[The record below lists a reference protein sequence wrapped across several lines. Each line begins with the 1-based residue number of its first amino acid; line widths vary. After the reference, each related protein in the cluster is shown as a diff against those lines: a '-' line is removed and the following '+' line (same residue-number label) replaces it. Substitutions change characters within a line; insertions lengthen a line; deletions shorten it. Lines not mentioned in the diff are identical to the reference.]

1 MKNGIYSA
9 AGGMLTA
16 AERLN
21 VITNN
26 MANVNT
32 TGFKGDIP
40 FEQVI
45 RFYDKGPFPGK
56 DQPVLGGTAVD
67 NSSGSIKTTGRN
79 LDLAIQGEGF
89 FAIQQQDGSEL
100 YTRNGEFALNSK
112 RELVTSDG
120 RHVLDKFDKKIQLFG
135 EKFYFT
141 PKGDLIVD
149 DNYFTTLK
157 IVKPTDEKGLEKVG
171 NHFFKF
177 AGENNKAQLLEHP
190 AVVPEALE
198 GANVEIIKELGNM
211 ITAQRSFEFQQK
223 TLSLVINDLMKKAI
237 SDLPKPV

>member
-21 VITNN
+21 VIANN

-32 TGFKGDIP
+32 AGFKGDIP

-45 RFYDKGPFPGK
+45 RFYDKTPFPGK
-56 DQPVLGGTAVD
+56 DQPVLGGTSVD
-67 NSSGSIKTTGRN
+67 TSSGSIRNTGRN

-100 YTRNGEFALNSK
+100 YTRNGEFSLNSK

-120 RHVLDKFDKKIQLFG
+120 RPVLDKFDKKIQLFG
-135 EKFYFT
+135 DKFYFT
-141 PKGDLIVD
+141 PKGDVIVD
-149 DNYFTTLK
+149 GNYFATLK
-157 IVKPTDEKGLEKVG
+157 IVKPTDYKGLEKVG
-171 NHFFKF
+171 DHFFKF
-177 AGENNKAQLLEHP
+177 TGQNNKAELLNNP
-190 AVVPEALE
+190 AVVPQSLE
-198 GANVEIIKELGNM
+198 SANVQIIKELGNM

-223 TLSLVINDLMKKAI
+223 TLSLVINDLMKKTI